1 MEKPQMEQPNSS
13 ESALETSLFSKVGRV
28 TDVIE
33 ESLIAFFLGAMTL
46 LTFANVVF
54 RYAFNDN
61 ILWAL
66 ELTVFMFAWMVL
78 VGASYGVKKHFH
90 IGVDVIINLAPE
102 KLRKVY
108 ALIAVT
114 SCLAFSILLLI
125 GSWNYW
131 YPFATDRAWYE
142 TDDIPM
148 PEMLQFLAD
157 WLNEG
162 ERYEKL
168 PRFIPY
174 MALPIGMA
182 MLTFRFAQVAY
193 QVVTG
198 KLDRMIAGHEA
209 EEELDALKADVLAGS
224 DEDATAVLNSTPQNK
239 ANESSTKSNVK
250 ED

>member
-13 ESALETSLFSKVGRV
+13 QSARETSLFSKVGRV

-209 EEELDALKADVLAGS
+209 EEELDALKAGVLAGS

-239 ANESSTKSNVK
+239 ANESSTKSNGK

>member
-1 MEKPQMEQPNSS
+1 MEKSFFN
-13 ESALETSLFSKVGRV
+13 KVGDF
-28 TDVIE
+28 TDKIE
-33 ESLIAFFLGAMTL
+33 ETLIAFFLGAMTL
-46 LTFANVVF
+46 LTFINVLM
-54 RYAFNDN
+54 RYLFNDN

-90 IGVDVIINLAPE
+90 IGVDVVINIAPPPMRKLLA
-102 KLRKVY
+102 L
-108 ALIAVT
+108 LAVA

-125 GSWNYW
+125 GAWNYW
-131 YPFATDRAWYE
+131 YPFATERAWYE

-148 PEMLQFLAD
+148 PDMLQFLAE

-162 ERYEKL
+162 EMYEKM

-182 MLTFRFAQVAY
+182 LLTLRFAQIAW
-193 QVVTG
+193 QILTG

-209 EEELDALKADVLAGS
+209 EEDLESLKQDLA
-224 DEDATAVLNSTPQNK
+224 EAEEAIPVPQ
-239 ANESSTKSNVK
+239 AEQHKSGK
-250 ED
+250 EK

>member
-1 MEKPQMEQPNSS
+1 MEQSQMEQ
-13 ESALETSLFSKVGRV
+13 SLFSKVGRV
-28 TDVIE
+28 TDLIE

-90 IGVDVIINLAPE
+90 IGVDVVINLAPE

-114 SCLAFSILLLI
+114 CCLAFSILLLI

-182 MLTFRFAQVAY
+182 LLTFRFAQVAY
-193 QVVTG
+193 QVATG
-198 KLDRMIAGHEA
+198 KIDRMIAGHEA
-209 EEELDALKADVLAGS
+209 EEDLDALKAQVEAGS
-224 DEDATAVLNSTPQNK
+224 DEDATAILDSQNSVK
-239 ANESSTKSNVK
+239 AEDSKPSNQQSKSK
-250 ED
+250 DD

>member
-1 MEKPQMEQPNSS
+1 MEQSIF
-13 ESALETSLFSKVGRV
+13 ARIGRV
-28 TDVIE
+28 TDAIE
-33 ESLIAFFLGAMTL
+33 ETLIAFFLGAMTM
-46 LTFANVVF
+46 LTFANVIF
-54 RYAFNDN
+54 RYVFNDN

-66 ELTVFMFAWMVL
+66 ELTVFLFAWMVL

-90 IGVDVIINLAPE
+90 IGVDVVINLAPE
-102 KLRKVY
+102 KLRRIY
-108 ALIAVT
+108 ALIAAAC
-114 SCLAFSILLLI
+114 CLTFSILLLI

-131 YPFATDRAWYE
+131 YPFATERAWYE

-182 MLTFRFAQVAY
+182 IMTFRFAQITVQIA
-193 QVVTG
+193 TG
-198 KLDRMIAGHEA
+198 KLDRLIAGHEA
-209 EEELDALKADVLAGS
+209 EEELEALKEELKDAGEAMEPKSAANS
-224 DEDATAVLNSTPQNK
+224 DNNDKSK
-239 ANESSTKSNVK
+239 ES
-250 ED
+250 

>member
-1 MEKPQMEQPNSS
+1 MEQSQMEQ
-13 ESALETSLFSKVGRV
+13 SLFSKVGRV
-28 TDVIE
+28 TDLIE

-182 MLTFRFAQVAY
+182 LLTFRFVQIAY

-224 DEDATAVLNSTPQNK
+224 NEDATAVLDSTTNNK
-239 ANESSTKSNVK
+239 TNVSGIKPNGK

>member
-1 MEKPQMEQPNSS
+1 MEQSIF
-13 ESALETSLFSKVGRV
+13 ARVGKV
-28 TDVIE
+28 TDSLE
-33 ESLIAFFLGAMTL
+33 EGLIAFFLGAMTL
-46 LTFANVVF
+46 LTFANVIF
-54 RYAFNDN
+54 RYVFNDN

-102 KLRKVY
+102 KMRKVY
-108 ALIAVT
+108 ALVAAAC
-114 SCLAFSILLLI
+114 CLTFSVLLLI

-131 YPFATDRAWYE
+131 YPFVTDRAWYE

-148 PEMLQFLAD
+148 PEILQFLAD

-162 ERYEKL
+162 ERYEKM

-182 MLTFRFAQVAY
+182 LLTLRFAQA
-193 QVVTG
+193 TW
-198 KLDRMIAGHEA
+198 KIILNKSDRLIAGHEA
-209 EEELDALKADVLAGS
+209 EEDLQALKAELAQAG
-224 DEDATAVLNSTPQNK
+224 DELANSQNK
-239 ANESSTKSNVK
+239 SNKNGKES
-250 ED
+250 E

>member
-1 MEKPQMEQPNSS
+1 MEQSQMEQ
-13 ESALETSLFSKVGRV
+13 SLFSKVGRV
-28 TDVIE
+28 TDLIE

-90 IGVDVIINLAPE
+90 IGVDVVINLAPE

-114 SCLAFSILLLI
+114 CCLAFSILLLI

-182 MLTFRFAQVAY
+182 LLTFRFAQIAY
-193 QVVTG
+193 QVATG

-209 EEELDALKADVLAGS
+209 EEDLDALKAQVEAGS
-224 DEDATAVLNSTPQNK
+224 DEDATAILDSQNSVK
-239 ANESSTKSNVK
+239 AEDSKPSNQQSKSK
-250 ED
+250 DD

>member
-1 MEKPQMEQPNSS
+1 MEQSQMEQ
-13 ESALETSLFSKVGRV
+13 SLFSKVGRV
-28 TDVIE
+28 TDLIE

-90 IGVDVIINLAPE
+90 IGVDVVINLAPE

-108 ALIAVT
+108 ALVAVT
-114 SCLAFSILLLI
+114 CCLAFSILLLI

-131 YPFATDRAWYE
+131 YPFATERAWYE

-182 MLTFRFAQVAY
+182 LLTFRFAQIAY
-193 QVVTG
+193 QVATG
-198 KLDRMIAGHEA
+198 KIDRMIAGHEA
-209 EEELDALKADVLAGS
+209 EEDLDALKAQVEAGS
-224 DEDATAVLNSTPQNK
+224 DEDATAILDSQNSVK
-239 ANESSTKSNVK
+239 AEDSKPSNQQSKSK
-250 ED
+250 DD

>member
-1 MEKPQMEQPNSS
+1 MDQSI
-13 ESALETSLFSKVGRV
+13 FSKVGKV
-28 TDVIE
+28 TDAIE

-46 LTFANVVF
+46 LTFANVIF
-54 RYAFNDN
+54 RYVFNDN

-90 IGVDVIINLAPE
+90 IGVDVIINLAPDN
-102 KLRKVY
+102 LRKVY
-108 ALIAVT
+108 ALLAAAC
-114 SCLAFSILLLI
+114 CLAFSILLLI

-131 YPFATDRAWYE
+131 YPFATERAWYE

-182 MLTFRFAQVAY
+182 LLTFRFLQATIQIA
-193 QVVTG
+193 TG
-198 KLDRMIAGHEA
+198 KLDRLIAGHEA
-209 EEELDALKADVLAGS
+209 EEDLEALKADMAQAGEAMVAKS
-224 DEDATAVLNSTPQNK
+224 DNNQNG
-239 ANESSTKSNVK
+239 K
-250 ED
+250 ER

>member
-1 MEKPQMEQPNSS
+1 MEQSFF
-13 ESALETSLFSKVGRV
+13 TKVGRV
-28 TDVIE
+28 TDAIE

-46 LTFANVVF
+46 LTFANVIS
-54 RYAFNDN
+54 RYVFNDN

-90 IGVDVIINLAPE
+90 IGVDVIINMAPDN
-102 KLRKVY
+102 LRKVY
-108 ALIAVT
+108 ALLAAAC
-114 SCLAFSILLLI
+114 CLAFSILLLV

-131 YPFATDRAWYE
+131 FPFVTDRAWYE

-162 ERYEKL
+162 ERYEKM

-182 MLTFRFAQVAY
+182 LLTFRFAQVTWYIATNK
-193 QVVTG
+193 Q
-198 KLDRMIAGHEA
+198 DRLIAGHEA
-209 EEELDALKADVLAGS
+209 EEDLEALKAELADAGDAMDTKNNKS
-224 DEDATAVLNSTPQNK
+224 DK
-239 ANESSTKSNVK
+239 ES
-250 ED
+250 

>member
-1 MEKPQMEQPNSS
+1 MEQ
-13 ESALETSLFSKVGRV
+13 SLFSRIGKI
-28 TDVIE
+28 TDAIE
-33 ESLIAFFLGAMTL
+33 ETLIAFFLGAMTL

-54 RYAFNDN
+54 RYVFNDN

-78 VGASYGVKKHFH
+78 VGASYGVKRHFH
-90 IGVDVIINLAPE
+90 IGVDVIINMAPPR
-102 KLRKVY
+102 LRKVY
-108 ALIAVT
+108 ALLSVCA
-114 SCLAFSILLLI
+114 CLAFSILLLI

-131 YPFATDRAWYE
+131 YPFAIERAWYE

-148 PEMLQFLAD
+148 PEILQFMAD

-182 MLTFRFAQVAY
+182 MLTFRFIQIAY
-193 QVVTG
+193 QVATDQT
-198 KLDRMIAGHEA
+198 DRMIAGHEG
-209 EEELDALKADVLAGS
+209 EEELEALKAEL
-224 DEDATAVLNSTPQNK
+224 
-239 ANESSTKSNVK
+239 ESQPTQSNGK
-250 ED
+250 EG

>member
-224 DEDATAVLNSTPQNK
+224 DDDATAVLNSTSQNK
-239 ANESSTKSNVK
+239 ANASSTKSNGK

>member
-1 MEKPQMEQPNSS
+1 MDNPRMEQPKSN
-13 ESALETSLFSKVGRV
+13 EVVLEPSFFSKVGKV

-54 RYAFNDN
+54 RYVFNGN

-78 VGASYGVKKHFH
+78 VGASYGVKKHSH

-157 WLNEG
+157 WMNEG

-224 DEDATAVLNSTPQNK
+224 DEDAIAVLDSNTSNK
-239 ANESSTKSNVK
+239 TSDSNTKPKGK